1 MPSLFERLKNYLC
14 PPPVTLDRA
23 LVLSGGG
30 ARAAYQAG
38 VLRYIAEAFPDEYF
52 PIMTGVS
59 AGAINAAQ
67 LANHPGSFAGAAD
80 RLEES
85 WRQLRPEK
93 VFVQDTSLRML
104 WRYFWKSGEVEAEG
118 PLESMDVRGTHGM
131 VDTTPLWGYLR
142 ERLQAPDGK
151 LTGIDANLKEGR
163 LRACAMVTTNYAT
176 GQTVTWAQGRD
187 FDPWERPDRISIN
200 TMLTVEHVMAST
212 AIPLVFP
219 AVRIGDMWYGD
230 GGIRL
235 SAPLAPA
242 VHLGANRILAIST
255 RYNRSRA
262 EADEPVV
269 QGYPPVAQILGL
281 LMNSIFIDAL
291 DQDAFTLGRINELVD
306 DLPPGRRHQ
315 MRPVRLLQMRPS
327 VDLGRLA
334 GERTP
339 DLPAPLSIIARS
351 LGTEETQSPDWLS
364 VLLFEE
370 KYIARLL
377 EAGYEDAREYQ
388 DQLELF
394 FSDEPM
400 VE

>member
-1 MPSLFERLKNYLC
+1 
-14 PPPVTLDRA
+14 
-23 LVLSGGG
+23 
-30 ARAAYQAG
+30 
-38 VLRYIAEAFPDEYF
+38 
-52 PIMTGVS
+52 
-59 AGAINAAQ
+59 
-67 LANHPGSFAGAAD
+67 
-80 RLEES
+80 
-85 WRQLRPEK
+85 
-93 VFVQDTSLRML
+93 
-104 WRYFWKSGEVEAEG
+104 
-118 PLESMDVRGTHGM
+118 
-131 VDTTPLWGYLR
+131 
-142 ERLQAPDGK
+142 
-151 LTGIDANLKEGR
+151 
-163 LRACAMVTTNYAT
+163 
-176 GQTVTWAQGRD
+176 
-187 FDPWERPDRISIN
+187 
-200 TMLTVEHVMAST
+200 
-212 AIPLVFP
+212 
-219 AVRIGDMWYGD
+219 
-230 GGIRL
+230 
-235 SAPLAPA
+235 
-242 VHLGANRILAIST
+242 
-255 RYNRSRA
+255 
-262 EADEPVV
+262 V